1 VKNLPRVVQGHCH
14 RLRQGIPYLP
24 AGPQPGWGARTS
36 SSSGGTMIGG
46 ACGTSS
52 SSGTTTVGAGISS
65 SSCGTSSPGRTVTAE
80 PYGTGTSSS
89 SGGTI
94 AVSGCDSETSSSKK
108 RMCFALGTS
117 SSSHIM
123 CIANWS
129 GETNSSQRR

>member
-1 VKNLPRVVQGHCH
+1 
-14 RLRQGIPYLP
+14 
-24 AGPQPGWGARTS
+24 
-36 SSSGGTMIGG
+36 
-46 ACGTSS
+46 
-52 SSGTTTVGAGISS
+52 VGAGISS
-65 SSCGTSSPGRTVTAE
+65 NSCGTSSPGRTVTAE

-129 GETNSSQRR
+129 GETNSSKRRQLDSPDRPWLGFRIGAGGRWVGTNESTVSVWLGRCPYLFAQGTSSNGQMSR